1 VDIDQLLEQGR
12 ASGQHGRHADAER
25 AFREALRLQPD
36 SGLVHYNLALSI
48 AYQNRL
54 REAVGHFVSA
64 RALGQPRQGF
74 QETLFPI
81 LVSLLQEQPA
91 PAPPPA
97 CAALEDHPRVSV
109 IVPTRDRPAM
119 LRDAL
124 ASLQRQ
130 TYANWEALVVNDA
143 GADVAAVVEAAAGEV
158 RRIDLPQQRGPAAA
172 RNAGIRAARGSVVAF
187 LDDDDLYAAGHLADL
202 VAALR
207 ASRAALAYSGVELV
221 QERVTDE
228 GRVTVSRA
236 PFLPGLRFSR
246 PLLLVR
252 NYIPINAWGVRR
264 DCLEEA
270 GLFDEGLSYLE
281 DWDLLL
287 RLSRGRSA
295 CPTGRTSA
303 EYRVTQQAKDSVT
316 KRHAHRQAVQALYGR
331 HDAGGQELV
340 QLARELYL
348 ESL

>member
-1 VDIDQLLEQGR
+1 VGIDELLEQGR
-12 ASGQHGRHADAER
+12 ASGQRGRHADAER
-25 AFREALRLQPD
+25 AFREVLRLQPD
-36 SGLVHYNLALSI
+36 SGEVHYNLALSI

-54 REAVGHFVSA
+54 QEAVGHFVSA
-64 RALGQPRQGF
+64 RALGQRHQGF

-91 PAPPPA
+91 PPPPA
-97 CAALEDHPRVSV
+97 CAPLEDNPRVSV

-143 GADVAAVVEAAAGEV
+143 GADVAAVVDAAAGDV
-158 RRIDLPQQRGPAAA
+158 HRIDLPQQRGPAAA

-202 VAALR
+202 VAVLR
-207 ASRAALAYSGVELV
+207 ASRAALAYSAVEV
-221 QERVTDE
+221 VEERVLE
-228 GRVTVSRA
+228 GKRVQVRRE
-236 PFLPGLRFSR
+236 PFLPGLRYSR
-246 PLLLVR
+246 SLLLVR

-264 DCLEEA
+264 DCLEEV

-287 RLSRGRSA
+287 RLSRGRSGH
-295 CPTGRTSA
+295 PTGRTSA
-303 EYRVTQQAKDSVT
+303 EYRVTQGAKDSVT
-316 KRHAHRQAVQALYGR
+316 KRHAHRQAVEDLYRR
-331 HDAGGQELV
+331 HDAGADQLV

-348 ESL
+348 EAL

>member
-1 VDIDQLLEQGR
+1 MDIDALIEQGR
-12 ASGQHGRHADAER
+12 VSGQHGRHADAER
-25 AFREALRLQPD
+25 VFREALRLQPD
-36 SGLVHYNLALSI
+36 SGVAHYNLALSI

-54 REAVGHFVSA
+54 REAVEHFVSA

-91 PAPPPA
+91 APPPS
-97 CAALEDHPRVSV
+97 CAALEDNPRVSV

-124 ASLQRQ
+124 ASLQQQ

-143 GADVAAVVEAAAGEV
+143 GADVAAVVDAAAGDV

-172 RNAGIRAARGSVVAF
+172 RNAGIRAARGSVLAF

-207 ASRAALAYSGVELV
+207 DSRAALAYSGVEV
-221 QERVTDE
+221 VEERVLE
-228 GRVTVSRA
+228 GKRVPVRRE
-236 PFLPGLRFSR
+236 PFLPGLRYSR

-287 RLSRGRSA
+287 RLSRGRT
-295 CPTGRTSA
+295 CHPTGHTSA
-303 EYRVTQQAKDSVT
+303 EYRLTQGTKDSVT
-316 KRHAHRQAVQALYGR
+316 KRHAHRRAVEDFYGR
-331 HDAGGQELV
+331 HDAGGHQLV

>member
-1 VDIDQLLEQGR
+1 VEIDQLLEQGR

-25 AFREALRLQPD
+25 AFREALRVQPD
-36 SGLVHYNLALSI
+36 SGVAHYNLALSI

-54 REAVGHFVSA
+54 HEAVGHFVSA

-91 PAPPPA
+91 TPPQS
-97 CAALEDHPRVSV
+97 CAALEDTPLVSV

-143 GADVAAVVEAAAGEV
+143 GADVAAVVDGAAGEV

-207 ASRAALAYSGVELV
+207 ASGAALAYSGIELV
-221 QERVTDE
+221 QERVT
-228 GRVTVSRA
+228 GGRRVTLSRA
-236 PFLPGLRFSR
+236 PFLPGLRYSR

-264 DCLEEA
+264 DCLEEL

-287 RLSRGRSA
+287 RLSRERSA
-295 CPTGRTSA
+295 CQTGRTSA
-303 EYRVTQQAKDSVT
+303 EYRVTEQANDSVT

>member
-1 VDIDQLLEQGR
+1 MGIDELLEQGR
-12 ASGQHGRHADAER
+12 ASGQSGRHADAER
-25 AFREALRLQPD
+25 AFRQALRLQPD
-36 SGLVHYNLALSI
+36 SGVVHYNLALSI

-54 REAVGHFVSA
+54 RESVEHFVRA
-64 RALGQPRQGF
+64 RALGQRHPGF

-91 PAPPPA
+91 SPPA
-97 CAALEDHPRVSV
+97 CVPLEDNPRVSV

-143 GADVAAVVEAAAGEV
+143 GADVAAVVDAAAGDV

-202 VAALR
+202 VAVLR

-221 QERVTDE
+221 EERVLE
-228 GRVTVSRA
+228 GKRVQLRRE
-236 PFLPGLRFSR
+236 PFLPGLRYSR
-246 PLLLVR
+246 SLLLVR

-264 DCLEEA
+264 DCLEEV

-287 RLSRGRSA
+287 RLSRGRTGQ
-295 CPTGRTSA
+295 PTGRTSA
-303 EYRVTQQAKDSVT
+303 EYRRTQAAKDSVT
-316 KRHAHRQAVQALYGR
+316 KRHAHRQAVEDLYRR
-331 HDAGGQELV
+331 HDVGGDQLV